1 VRIAFEVLRHP
12 STSFDIA
19 NPEQRLSSP
28 RVILLC
34 GLPGSGKTT
43 EARRLAAELGAV
55 RLSPDEW
62 LAALG
67 FDLFDLAARDRV
79 ERRLW
84 IHAEELLAIGVTAVL
99 ENGFWTRAERDTLRR
114 RAREL
119 GTPIE
124 LRYLDVPRDERRRRI
139 VQRNNEP
146 GATVLDPDVLTA
158 YDELFEAPTPAE
170 SALFDPRAAG
180 AG

>member
-1 VRIAFEVLRHP
+1 MSI
-12 STSFDIA
+12 
-19 NPEQRLSSP
+19 P

-43 EARRLAAELGAV
+43 EARRLAAELGGI

-84 IHAEELLAIGVTAVL
+84 THAEDLLAVGAVVIL
-99 ENGFWTRAERDTLRR
+99 ENGFWSRAERDQLWQ

-119 GTPIE
+119 GAPIE
-124 LRYLDVPRDERRRRI
+124 LRYLDVSREERRRR
-139 VQRNNEP
+139 VAQRNDEP
-146 GATVLDPDVLTA
+146 GATVLDPDLLTG
-158 YDELFEAPTPAE
+158 YDSLFEAPTSE
-170 SALFDPRAAG
+170 ELALFDPPVPTGRATG
-180 AG
+180 

>member
-1 VRIAFEVLRHP
+1 MR
-12 STSFDIA
+12 T
-19 NPEQRLSSP
+19 P
-28 RVILLC
+28 RVILMC

-43 EARRLAAELGAV
+43 EARRLAADLGAV

-62 LAALG
+62 LAAVG

-79 ERRLW
+79 EHRLW
-84 IHAEELLAIGVTAVL
+84 THAEDLLAVGATVVL
-99 ENGFWTRAERDTLRR
+99 ENGFWTRAERDTLRE

-119 GTPIE
+119 GTPVE

-139 VQRNNEP
+139 VQRNGEP

-158 YDELFEAPTPAE
+158 YDELFEAPTAAE
-170 SALFDPRAAG
+170 SALFDPPAGG